1 MSPQTVQQRQ
11 QTLRLQRLQVERERL
26 RIRQRMIMKQVRLAT
41 HRACTLYSGQWAHSL
56 HGIYRGAAVLSVAN
70 VVSS

>member
-41 HRACTLYSGQWAHSL
+41 HRACTYSGQWAHSL
-56 HGIYRGAAVLSVAN
+56 HGIYRGAALLSVAN